1 MPVLDK
7 KYPRLILLLLVLLLL
22 VIGYRYWHG
31 HNQANNENVPGPKQS
46 ITVIDNLG
54 RKVQV
59 PAHVERV
66 ASLYA
71 FSGHVTAMLGEGDKI
86 VAIPDGLKKDVL
98 LNVMYP
104 KIGDALIPVAAGSIN
119 IEELLKTNPDVAFI
133 KNSTALNPA
142 EVEKL
147 DTFNIPYLAV
157 DYNSI
162 EGQQHAIMAIAQ
174 ALGVPEKG
182 QAYIDY
188 YQASIKRVQKV
199 TATIPEKERVRVY
212 HAVNEAT
219 RTDTPD
225 SLSGEWTKIAGA
237 INVSVYHPLRQLEG
251 KNYASL
257 EQILLWDADVILV
270 NEPGVVDYIMTNS
283 QWSSL
288 KAVKNNRVYQ
298 MPIGI
303 SRWGHP
309 GGLETPLVIMWTA
322 KQLYPEHFEDLDI
335 REEARCFYQTFFN
348 YQVSDEMLTNILNGE
363 GMRGHSRAFLT
374 I

>member
-1 MPVLDK
+1 MFDK
-7 KYPRLILLLLVLLLL
+7 KYPRLIFLLLIILLLI
-22 VIGYRYWHG
+22 IGYRYWQG
-31 HNQANNENVPGPKQS
+31 HNQPENTPNQIEQS

-66 ASLYA
+66 ACLYA
-71 FSGHVTAMLGEGDKI
+71 FSGHVAAMLGEGDKI
-86 VAIPDGLKKDVL
+86 VAIPDGLKRDVL
-98 LNVMYP
+98 LNEMYP
-104 KIGDALIPVAAGSIN
+104 EIADALIPVAAGSIN
-119 IEELLKTNPDVAFI
+119 IEELLKADPDVAFV

-147 DTFNIPYLAV
+147 DKFNIPYLAV

>member
-1 MPVLDK
+1 MFDK
-7 KYPRLILLLLVLLLL
+7 KYPRLILLLLIVLLL
-22 VIGYRYWHG
+22 VIGYHYWQG
-31 HNQANNENVPGPKQS
+31 HNQSGNQNLPSKTEQS
-46 ITVIDNLG
+46 ITVVDNLG
-54 RKVQV
+54 RKVEV

-66 ASLYA
+66 ACLYA

-86 VAIPDGLKKDVL
+86 VAIPDGLKRDVL
-98 LNVMYP
+98 LNEMYP
-104 KIGDALIPVAAGSIN
+104 EIADALIPIAAGSIN
-119 IEELLKTNPDVAFI
+119 IEELLKTDPDVAFV

-147 DTFNIPYLAV
+147 DKFNIPYLAV

-182 QAYIDY
+182 QVYNDY
-188 YQASIKRVQKV
+188 YQACIERVEKV
-199 TATIPEKERVRVY
+199 VATIPENERVRVY

-225 SLSGEWTKIAGA
+225 SLPGEWTQIAGA
-237 INVSVYHPLRQLEG
+237 INVSVDQPLRQLEG

-283 QWSSL
+283 QWSPL
-288 KAVKNNRVYQ
+288 KAVKDKKVYQ

-309 GGLETPLVIMWTA
+309 GGLETPLAIMWTA
-322 KQLYPEHFEDLDI
+322 KQLYPEQFKDLDI
-335 REEARCFYQTFFN
+335 REETYSFYQVFFN
-348 YQVSDEMLTNILNGE
+348 YQVSDKMLTNILNGE
-363 GMRGHSRAFLT
+363 GMRGHKNPRQ
-374 I
+374 

>member
-182 QAYIDY
+182 QAYNDY